1 MSVPQS
7 GAEPATACAAR
18 ALSDAADRTE
28 VLHRLRR
35 AEGQLRGIQ
44 RMIERGE
51 DCDKVAQ
58 QFSAVQRA
66 LDSTYL
72 RLTMCLAGQ
81 RMADGRPPG
90 EDDTRWREALRDLES
105 MLARRA

>member
-1 MSVPQS
+1 MTEDASGLPVPPS
-7 GAEPATACAAR
+7 GAVVDVAQRGE
-18 ALSDAADRTE
+18 L
-28 VLHRLRR
+28 LNRLRR

-66 LDSTYL
+66 LETTYL
-72 RLTMCLAGQ
+72 RMTVCLAGQ
-81 RMADGRPPG
+81 RLAERLPAEAGSTG
-90 EDDTRWREALRDLES
+90 AWREVLDELERH
-105 MLARRA
+105 LARRP